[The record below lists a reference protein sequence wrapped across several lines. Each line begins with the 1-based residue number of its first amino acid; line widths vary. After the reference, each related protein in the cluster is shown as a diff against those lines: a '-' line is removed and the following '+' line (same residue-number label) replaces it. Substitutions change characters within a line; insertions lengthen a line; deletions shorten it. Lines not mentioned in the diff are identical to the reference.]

1 MDFIH
6 REMYECILSKKA
18 SVYAPYV
25 MNLIKRKSPNYTLC
39 VDISKF
45 VEHKAVKPQK
55 RPALG
60 VTNEPFAATSE
71 DEGDKDMEG
80 EEDDVDEQGEDGE
93 EEIEETRTA
102 PPSPPKRRSKN
113 ASNVPFPS
121 RNKEEVNK
129 KIKKLSWFKRTL
141 LCMGVDIRKEQ
152 HNIYIQNKHITH
164 NQGLMVDHLRAL
176 RNLPPPEHPPSDSED
191 TLSYGAWNKEMGS
204 SLQWGDF
211 DEVSKPNYP
220 SSSSHG
226 KGPLGD
232 DEDPSYEGNDEDDD
246 E

>member
-1 MDFIH
+1 
-6 REMYECILSKKA
+6 
-18 SVYAPYV
+18 
-25 MNLIKRKSPNYTLC
+25 
-39 VDISKF
+39 
-45 VEHKAVKPQK
+45 
-55 RPALG
+55 
-60 VTNEPFAATSE
+60 
-71 DEGDKDMEG
+71 
-80 EEDDVDEQGEDGE
+80 
-93 EEIEETRTA
+93 
-102 PPSPPKRRSKN
+102 
-113 ASNVPFPS
+113 VPFPS

-129 KIKKLSWFKRTL
+129 EIKKLSWFKRTM
-141 LCMGVDIRKEQ
+141 LCMGVDIHKEQ

-164 NQGLMVDHLRAL
+164 NQGLMVDHLRAI

-232 DEDPSYEGNDEDDD
+232 DEDPSYEGNGEDDD